1 MSATEQALRFPCGAE
16 DHLTGILHLPERTA
30 EKAVVIVVGGPQYRI
45 GSHRQFVLLARH
57 LADHGVA
64 VLRFDYRGMGDS
76 DGEVRDFEHIGDD
89 IKAAV
94 DKLCLAVGTVCD
106 VVLWGLCDAATA
118 CAFYAG
124 SDPRVSGLVLVNPW
138 VRSQQGEAQTY
149 LRHYYTR
156 RLISPVFWKKML
168 AGRLDIRAS
177 LSSFRRLAS
186 NALPPN
192 TAAAKEEGGAG
203 HEGPSTLPLERRM
216 AEGLE
221 RFDGRVL
228 FILSGNDLTAREFV
242 DVTSSRRRWK
252 RLFSRQGVERR
263 ELPEADHTFSRRAWR
278 DTVADWTGKWL
289 QSW

>member
-1 MSATEQALRFPCGAE
+1 MEQAKRFLCGAE
-16 DHLTGILHLPERTA
+16 SHLTGILHLPGQTA
-30 EKAVVIVVGGPQYRI
+30 HRAVVIVVGGPQYRV

-76 DGEVRDFEHIGDD
+76 EGDVRDFEHIGDD

-94 DKLCLAVGTVCD
+94 DHLCREVGVVRD

-149 LRHYYTR
+149 LRHYYIR
-156 RLISPVFWKKML
+156 RLISPGFWKKML
-168 AGRLDIRAS
+168 AGSLDLRAS
-177 LSSFRRLAS
+177 LSSFKQYAS
-186 NALPPN
+186 NALHSN
-192 TAAAKEEGGAG
+192 TATAKEEGGAG
-203 HEGPSTLPLERRM
+203 REAWSTQSLERRM
-216 AEGLE
+216 ADGLE
-221 RFDGRVL
+221 RFEGRVL

-252 RLFSRQGVERR
+252 RVFSRRGVERR
-263 ELPEADHTFSRRAWR
+263 ELPDADHTFSRRVWR
-278 DTVADWTGKWL
+278 DTVADSTRKWL